1 MSKVTLKTSGQLRK
15 FLQVLAEEA
24 VGQARVRMDGETQQQ
39 KVAADIKQS
48 KKGFMSEEDPP
59 EASTSPAAPQPE
71 KQPEAKPTPESEI
84 VPKYDSLVDAIN
96 TLRGA
101 GSTRDSAVERQLRG
115 YFDKLEPAEA
125 ASAIVMLRSFAD
137 VMRGD
142 IPGTQAPDPS
152 DFNITMT
159 MKKSAGETP
168 AESSPPPKEAPPAG
182 QANQTSE
189 KEPDEENTA
198 PPIKVNSGE
207 QVSEAYRAKIRQ
219 LMSKR

>member
-1 MSKVTLKTSGQLRK
+1 MSKVTLATSKQLRK

-24 VGQARVRMDGETQQQ
+24 VGQAKIGMDGKAQQQ
-39 KVAADIKQS
+39 QIATDIQKS
-48 KKGFMSEEDPP
+48 KKSFMREEDPP
-59 EASTSPAAPQPE
+59 ADTASSPAPAE
-71 KQPEAKPTPESEI
+71 KEPVSKPAAESEI

-101 GSTRDSAVERQLRG
+101 GSTRDSAVEKQLRG
-115 YFDKLEPAEA
+115 YFDKLDPAEA

-142 IPGTQAPDPS
+142 VPGPQAPDPS
-152 DFNITMT
+152 DFNITMS
-159 MKKSAGETP
+159 MKSGEQSQTAPSTP
-168 AESSPPPKEAPPAG
+168 APAPKEAPPAES
-182 QANQTSE
+182 SE
-189 KEPDEENTA
+189 EPDEENNA

>member
-24 VGQARVRMDGETQQQ
+24 VGQARAGMNGEMQQQ
-39 KVAADIKQS
+39 QITADIKKS

-59 EASTSPAAPQPE
+59 EASSSTPAPSPE
-71 KQPEAKPTPESEI
+71 KEAPPEPTSESEI

-115 YFDKLEPAEA
+115 YFDKLDPAEA

-142 IPGTQAPDPS
+142 VQGPQAPDPS

-159 MKKSAGETP
+159 MKKCTGEAPATP
-168 AESSPPPKEAPPAG
+168 APVPQAAPPAET
-182 QANQTSE
+182 APNRE
-189 KEPDEENTA
+189 EEPDEENTS